1 MAQQTKAATLPA
13 FLLEKL
19 AQRSVLMN
27 LLKIVAGSFLIA
39 VSAQLSIPMFPVPM
53 TMQPLAVLLVGAALG
68 AKRGF
73 AAGVLYLLEGASGLP
88 VFASG
93 RGGLIVLAGPT
104 AGYLYAFP
112 FAAAI
117 AGFFAERQWIGSVLR
132 TVAGM
137 ALALTVILT
146 SGWAWLAFVWNA
158 GATQAFA
165 TGVAPFLLGD
175 LVKVALAAALLPA
188 LQRWIDRTHAS

>member
-1 MAQQTKAATLPA
+1 MAKQTKAATLPA
-13 FLLEKL
+13 YLLEKI

-27 LLKIVAGSFLIA
+27 LLMIVAGSFLIA
-39 VSAQLSIPMFPVPM
+39 ISAQLSIPMFPVPM

-73 AAGVLYLLEGASGLP
+73 AAAVLYLLEGASGLP

-93 RGGLIVLAGPT
+93 RGGLSVLAGPT

-117 AGFFAERQWIGSVLR
+117 AGFFAERKWIGSVLR

-146 SGWAWLAFVWNA
+146 SGWVWLAFVWNA

-188 LQRWIDRTHAS
+188 LQRWIERTHAN